1 LAAAQVFVAK
11 RYLSAEPASEEIM
24 NANNRALK
32 IASLRGVM
40 DMLPLSLAVLP
51 WGILFG
57 SLAVQ
62 RGFSWLEAQLFSG
75 IIFGGAVQI
84 VTVQLIADN
93 SSLLTVMFTAFVIS
107 SRHLLYGLSLRERLS
122 PKPLR
127 WRLGLG
133 FLLTDEL
140 FALSDHRRAYM
151 SKLRLYYG
159 LAAGGSFYL
168 AWNLWTFV
176 GIVAGAWLPDLT
188 DLGLDF
194 AIAATFIALVVPGIK
209 SLATLAAVITAAVA
223 SVFFTLWH
231 FELGLIAAAL
241 LAMAVGYTVSKIRD
255 SVVGG
260 T

>member
-1 LAAAQVFVAK
+1 MK
-11 RYLSAEPASEEIM
+11 KS
-24 NANNRALK
+24 ALK
-32 IASLRGVM
+32 IATIRGIV

-62 RGFSWLEAQLFSG
+62 RGFSWLEAQMFSG

-84 VTVQLIADN
+84 VTVELIADN
-93 SSLLTVMFTAFVIS
+93 SSLLTVLFTAFIIS
-107 SRHLLYGLSLRERLS
+107 SRHFLYGLSLRERLAGQ
-122 PKPLR
+122 PLR
-127 WRLGLG
+127 WRVPLG

-140 FALSDHRRAYM
+140 FALSGHRRAYLG
-151 SKLRLYYG
+151 KLRLYYG

-176 GIVAGAWLPDLT
+176 GIVAGASLPDLT

-209 SLATLAAVITAAVA
+209 SLATLAAVVIGAL
-223 SVFFTLWH
+223 SSILFTLWH
-231 FELGLIAAAL
+231 FELGLICAAL
-241 LAMAVGYTVSKIRD
+241 LAMAAGFTVSKIRA
-255 SVVGG
+255 SV
-260 T
+260 

>member
-1 LAAAQVFVAK
+1 M
-11 RYLSAEPASEEIM
+11 RS
-24 NANNRALK
+24 NRALK
-32 IASLRGVM
+32 IATVRGVL

-75 IIFGGAVQI
+75 IIFGGAGQI
-84 VTVQLIADN
+84 VTVELIADN
-93 SSLLTVMFTAFVIS
+93 SSLLTVLFTAFIIS
-107 SRHLLYGLSLRERLS
+107 SRHFLYGLSLRERLS
-122 PKPLR
+122 PQPLR
-127 WRLGLG
+127 WRLSLG

-140 FALSDHRRAYM
+140 FALSGHRRAYIG
-151 SKLRLYYG
+151 KVRLCYG

-176 GIVAGAWLPDLT
+176 GIVAGASLPDLT

-194 AIAATFIALVVPGIK
+194 AIAATFIALVVPGVK
-209 SLATLAAVITAAVA
+209 SLATLAAVLTAAAA

-231 FELGLIAAAL
+231 FELGLICAAL
-241 LAMAVGYTVSKIRD
+241 LAMTVGYAVHKLSGN
-255 SVVGG
+255 VGVG
-260 T
+260 A

>member
-1 LAAAQVFVAK
+1 MINL
-11 RYLSAEPASEEIM
+11 
-24 NANNRALK
+24 NNGIRVSVRK
-32 IASLRGVM
+32 GVV

-57 SLAVQ
+57 SIAVQ
-62 RGFSWLEAQLFSG
+62 RGFSWLEAQMFSA

-84 VTVQLIADN
+84 VTVELIADN
-93 SSLLTVMFTAFVIS
+93 ASLVTVLFTAFVIS
-107 SRHLLYGLSLRERLS
+107 SRHFLYGLSLREKLS

-140 FALSDHRRAYM
+140 FALSGHRHAYQG
-151 SKLRLYYG
+151 KLRLVYG

-176 GIVAGAWLPDLT
+176 GIVAGTSLPDLT

-194 AIAATFIALVVPGIK
+194 AIAATFIALVVPEIK
-209 SLATLAAVITAAVA
+209 TLATLAAVITAAIF
-223 SVFFTLWH
+223 SLVFSLWEL
-231 FELGLIAAAL
+231 ELGLVFAAL
-241 LAMAVGYTVSKIRD
+241 LAMGAGFTVQQFRRPA
-255 SVVGG
+255 
-260 T
+260 